1 MEGEWRS
8 GGVGGLAVDGFA
20 MELCVGGFVVVD
32 DVFD

>member
-1 MEGEWRS
+1 
-8 GGVGGLAVDGFA
+8 VGGLAVDGFA